1 MILIW
6 VFSLL
11 LLGSSIIQQ
20 FTDMTSQSIVELKS
34 LTDAQERFIA
44 AERAIVECEK
54 SLALNTLIGDGV
66 CDIQSVSHHVWK
78 ITSKQKPGIE
88 VHVYRHP
95 EGTEWQRLNWRQTFE

>member
-6 VFSLL
+6 AFSLI
-11 LLGSSIIQQ
+11 LLGSSIIQY
-20 FTDMTSQSIVELKS
+20 FTGMTSQSIVELKNM
-34 LTDAQERFIA
+34 TDAQERFIA

-54 SLALNTLIGDGV
+54 SLALNTSTGDGV
-66 CDIQSVSHHVWK
+66 CDIQSISQHVWK

-95 EGTEWQRLNWRQTFE
+95 EGAEWQRLNWRQTFE

>member
-6 VFSLL
+6 VFSLI

-20 FTDMTSQSIVELKS
+20 LTGMTSQSILELKS
-34 LTDAQERFIA
+34 MTNAQERFIA
-44 AERAIVECEK
+44 TERTIVECEK
-54 SLALNTLIGDGV
+54 SLAFNTSIGDEICEIQLIG
-66 CDIQSVSHHVWK
+66 QHVWK

-95 EGTEWQRLNWRQTFE
+95 ESAEWQRLNWRQAFE